1 MEFMIIMLVA
11 MMMCFVFMIITQI
24 VFWKQRQ
31 LARERIIT
39 DWAKFLNA
47 ERFNDIKS
55 IKLYGDKLIWNRYI
69 SQEQIDRLNEVLA
82 SRLEKHPS
90 LESLY
95 EVTKNRRSYL
105 SDDERGRIYGRGEMI
120 KETFAKNN
128 VFRGVDSDDPIP
140 QMLVKMG

>member
-11 MMMCFVFMIITQI
+11 MTMCFAFMIITQI

-69 SQEQIDRLNEVLA
+69 SQHQIDRLNEVLV
-82 SRLEKHPS
+82 SRLEEHAS

-105 SDDERGRIYGRGEMI
+105 SDDERGRIYGR
-120 KETFAKNN
+120 
-128 VFRGVDSDDPIP
+128 
-140 QMLVKMG
+140 

>member
-1 MEFMIIMLVA
+1 MEVEIILFIVIIL
-11 MMMCFVFMIITQI
+11 CFVFMIITQI

-82 SRLEKHPS
+82 SRLEKHAS

-105 SDDERGRIYGRGEMI
+105 SDDERGRIYGR
-120 KETFAKNN
+120 
-128 VFRGVDSDDPIP
+128 
-140 QMLVKMG
+140 